1 MKKELMKR
9 TKGCKIRLTSN
20 MMLCIPFFILW
31 GVYMLLG
38 AAITPLSPMEDSY
51 KIMETVERYIGIAIC
66 VYVCIYSLVS
76 ITEKDISII
85 KRFLYFLLLVTGII
99 GFFYLDSRW
108 LYFDLVLI
116 ISLICA
122 VQKSKKVK
130 SADNATEIVNN
141 TAERAVM
148 ILNAPS
154 NNESI

>member
-1 MKKELMKR
+1 MKR
-9 TKGCKIRLTSN
+9 SEGCKIRLTSN

-31 GVYMLLG
+31 GVHMLLG
-38 AAITPLSPMEDSY
+38 AAMTPLSPMDESN
-51 KIMETVERYIGIAIC
+51 KMLATAEMYIGIAIC

-108 LYFDLVLI
+108 LYFDFVLI

-122 VQKSKKVK
+122 TQESKKV
-130 SADNATEIVNN
+130 NTE
-141 TAERAVM
+141 
-148 ILNAPS
+148 
-154 NNESI
+154 NESSISRL

>member
-1 MKKELMKR
+1 MRRPKES
-9 TKGCKIRLTSN
+9 KIILTSN

-38 AAITPLSPMEDSY
+38 AAMTPLSPMDESN
-51 KIMETVERYIGIAIC
+51 KMLATAEMYIGIAIC

-108 LYFDLVLI
+108 LYFDFVLI

-122 VQKSKKVK
+122 TQKSVKTK
-130 SADNATEIVNN
+130 SADNATEIMNN

>member
-1 MKKELMKR
+1 MKNELMKPS
-9 TKGCKIRLTSN
+9 KECKIRLTSN
-20 MMLCIPFFILW
+20 MILCIPFFILW

-38 AAITPLSPMEDSY
+38 AAMTPLSPMDESY
-51 KIMETVERYIGIAIC
+51 KVMETVERYIGIAIC
-66 VYVCIYSLVS
+66 VYVCIYSLIS
-76 ITEKDISII
+76 ITQKDTPVI
-85 KRFLYFLLLVTGII
+85 KKYLCFLLLVTGII

-108 LYFDLVLI
+108 LYFDFVLI

-122 VQKSKKVK
+122 TQKSVKTK
-130 SADNATEIVNN
+130 SADNATEIMNN

>member
-1 MKKELMKR
+1 MKNELMKPS
-9 TKGCKIRLTSN
+9 KKCKIRLTSN
-20 MMLCIPFFILW
+20 MMCVPFFILW
-31 GVYMLLG
+31 GVHMLLG
-38 AAITPLSPMEDSY
+38 AAMTPLSPMDESY
-51 KIMETVERYIGIAIC
+51 KILTTAEKYIGIAIC
-66 VYVCIYSLVS
+66 VYVCIYSLIS
-76 ITEKDISII
+76 ITQKSAPVI
-85 KRFLYFLLLVTGII
+85 KRFLCCLLLVTGII

-108 LYFDLVLI
+108 LYFDLFLI

-130 SADNATEIVNN
+130 CADNATEIMNN

>member
-1 MKKELMKR
+1 MKNELMKPS
-9 TKGCKIRLTSN
+9 KECKIRLTSN
-20 MMLCIPFFILW
+20 MILCIPFFILW

-38 AAITPLSPMEDSY
+38 AAMTPLSPMDESN
-51 KIMETVERYIGIAIC
+51 KMLATAEMYIGIAIC

-108 LYFDLVLI
+108 LYFDFVLI

-122 VQKSKKVK
+122 TQKSVKTK
-130 SADNATEIVNN
+130 SADNATEIMNN

>member
-1 MKKELMKR
+1 MIR
-9 TKGCKIRLTSN
+9 TKGCQIWLKSN
-20 MMLCIPFFILW
+20 MMLCIPFFVLW
-31 GVYMLLG
+31 GIYMILG
-38 AAITPLSPMEDSY
+38 AAMTPLSPMEESY
-51 KIMETVERYIGIAIC
+51 KVMETVERYIGIAIC

-108 LYFDLVLI
+108 LYFDFVLI

-122 VQKSKKVK
+122 TQKSVKTK
-130 SADNATEIVNN
+130 SADNATEIMNN

>member
-1 MKKELMKR
+1 MKKELIIR
-9 TKGCKIRLTSN
+9 TKGCQIRLTSN

-31 GVYMLLG
+31 GIYMILG
-38 AAITPLSPMEDSY
+38 AAMTPLSPAEESY
-51 KIMETVERYIGIAIC
+51 KMLTTAERYIGIAMC
-66 VYVCIYSLVS
+66 VYVCIYSFIS
-76 ITEKDISII
+76 ITQKDTPVI
-85 KRFLYFLLLVTGII
+85 KRYLCCLLLVTGIL

-122 VQKSKKVK
+122 VQKNKKVK
-130 SADNATEIVNN
+130 RVDNATEIMNN
-141 TAERAVM
+141 TAERTVM